1 MAQRYGLRPLRISN
15 PSCSDAP
22 SIYYYPCMGQYDDDE
37 QRAAYERARD
47 YAAFADIV
55 QHFDDTARGNHDDID
70 FDDIDHD
77 GTEYDDNGNLVIP
90 IDLAD
95 FIAANPAIGII
106 IAVCDSIDQFGTGDD
121 DYEFGGGD
129 QFYESVNYD
138 SYCHHEPTIHRLYRG
153 SDSPVIGSFKPFN
166 HFYGWSGER
175 FDSGS
180 PDSD

>member
-1 MAQRYGLRPLRISN
+1 
-15 PSCSDAP
+15 
-22 SIYYYPCMGQYDDDE
+22 MGQYDDDE
-37 QRAAYERARD
+37 HSAAYERARD
-47 YAAFADIV
+47 YAEFANIV
-55 QHFDDTARGNHDDID
+55 HNYDDTARGNHDDID

-77 GTEYDDNGNLVIP
+77 GTEYDDNGNPVIP

-95 FIAANPAIGII
+95 YIAANPAVGII
-106 IAVCDSIDQFGTGDD
+106 IAVCDAID
-121 DYEFGGGD
+121 DYDSGD
-129 QFYESVNYD
+129 NFYEAINYD

-153 SDSPVIGSFKPFN
+153 SDSPIIGYYKPFN